1 MGEQTRASHWGHR
14 RRTALHRAA
23 MVGNSETM
31 SALIQGG
38 CAVDLQDRDGNT
50 ALHEASWH
58 GFSLCVKLLV
68 KAGADVDVRN
78 KAGNIPLH
86 LASLNSHVPSLR
98 LLLLGGSSIDAKN
111 NTGETCL
118 HMAARYDNRDVV
130 KLLVSSQCSLT
141 EKNERGDTAL
151 HVAAALNHKKTVQLL
166 LEAGIDANLRNNAG
180 RTALDKARENN
191 HRELAVLLAR
201 APQVRCF
208 LRGRTVKKQRERQR
222 SQSACRV
229 EAEVNQTLAEQG
241 SSSATE
247 DVPSVEPQG
256 QSKSFKTHRLYPE
269 RATNPVSHGNRTTR
283 EQEDKVKIR
292 VEKNVKNR
300 DRKHHLFDDADDAHL
315 QFGKSYQLYTLY
327 RDKDGNVRQLPANGC
342 HCKPLFKKLENEL
355 KSTQEEMRLQI
366 LNVQEEINSR
376 IGQMDRR
383 NREQIK
389 VVDLMNTARAAAERR
404 HLMFKME
411 EQAALGREEARITQ
425 ACVRG
430 ELQSWCVSQLKN
442 NDTPTTPTSAPYC
455 KLLHSP
461 PAGQSSGESELES
474 LPLLSVLSRDSSTSL
489 ATYVNIAPSWSSC
502 SLGSEQETSSR
513 KYFEMKVDR
522 SPGTNRDKA
531 TMHSVLD
538 DYENAALFPLPGSN
552 GRLSPAATS
561 RRPVEV
567 QDTESSGL
575 WSVRGEGFGSSS
587 SVSCDCAP
595 RWVPPKGRSQE
606 PRRQELVR
614 VGHEQDTTIEIYM
627 DHPPTEPTFTQ
638 ERSNLHAVEVT
649 QRFFE
654 TVSSQLEL
662 WYERKILEVE
672 RQTEVQ
678 AQRDKQ
684 ELLQRIS
691 TLEAELKILRAN
703 ESTDDTTQERG
714 PELQD

>member
-111 NTGETCL
+111 NVSLIYETKQQKSF
-118 HMAARYDNRDVV
+118 YFT
-130 KLLVSSQCSLT
+130 LVSCVFLSSCPQ
-141 EKNERGDTAL
+141 RGDTAL

-229 EAEVNQTLAEQG
+229 EAEVNQTLVEQG

-283 EQEDKVKIR
+283 EQEDK
-292 VEKNVKNR
+292 
-300 DRKHHLFDDADDAHL
+300 
-315 QFGKSYQLYTLY
+315 
-327 RDKDGNVRQLPANGC
+327 
-342 HCKPLFKKLENEL
+342 
-355 KSTQEEMRLQI
+355 
-366 LNVQEEINSR
+366 
-376 IGQMDRR
+376 
-383 NREQIK
+383 
-389 VVDLMNTARAAAERR
+389 
-404 HLMFKME
+404 
-411 EQAALGREEARITQ
+411 
-425 ACVRG
+425 
-430 ELQSWCVSQLKN
+430 
-442 NDTPTTPTSAPYC
+442 
-455 KLLHSP
+455 
-461 PAGQSSGESELES
+461 
-474 LPLLSVLSRDSSTSL
+474 
-489 ATYVNIAPSWSSC
+489 
-502 SLGSEQETSSR
+502 
-513 KYFEMKVDR
+513 
-522 SPGTNRDKA
+522 
-531 TMHSVLD
+531 
-538 DYENAALFPLPGSN
+538 
-552 GRLSPAATS
+552 
-561 RRPVEV
+561 
-567 QDTESSGL
+567 
-575 WSVRGEGFGSSS
+575 
-587 SVSCDCAP
+587 
-595 RWVPPKGRSQE
+595 
-606 PRRQELVR
+606 
-614 VGHEQDTTIEIYM
+614 
-627 DHPPTEPTFTQ
+627 
-638 ERSNLHAVEVT
+638 
-649 QRFFE
+649 
-654 TVSSQLEL
+654 
-662 WYERKILEVE
+662 
-672 RQTEVQ
+672 
-678 AQRDKQ
+678 
-684 ELLQRIS
+684 
-691 TLEAELKILRAN
+691 
-703 ESTDDTTQERG
+703 
-714 PELQD
+714 